1 MQCPGLVH
9 ASRRHP
15 GGESG
20 FTLIEVLVASFVLL
34 LGMAG
39 TMAMI
44 DNANSRTVND
54 RARQSATAL
63 TREVVEAARSMPYRQ
78 INDTALPGELQ
89 SVPSLQDSSGAAG
102 WTVERR
108 GTTYTITATAC
119 TVDDPKDSGGVH
131 DGASFCA
138 GSAAGTTDRNPDDHK
153 RVTVDVTWSNSSGRG
168 SVHEQAFVNNP
179 GSSAGPGIC
188 SLSVDGTT
196 NNVIANVVANA
207 AFSICVNVTPAA
219 VTWSVDGVVQANAT
233 GAGTAWNFL
242 WPISSLYDGTY
253 LVEAHA
259 YDSLGRS
266 GPSRAAT
273 VTLNRFLPLP
283 PSGLAAGRNGS
294 VAELE
299 WLANPERDIVGY
311 RAYRQ
316 QGVSWVQVCSFT
328 TATEC
333 QDPSPPAGLTL
344 VYKVVALDYDN
355 AGTLREGLPSS
366 TVTVTSL
373 NTRPNPPTG
382 LTAQVVDGATVLSWA
397 APVPDDPD
405 LLDSISFY
413 RIYRDGNAI
422 ANRYDRTGAGTDL
435 SFTDGRTGG
444 TQHTYWI
451 TAVDTQ
457 LAESTIVG
465 PVTR

>member
-1 MQCPGLVH
+1 M
-9 ASRRHP
+9 
-15 GGESG
+15 
-20 FTLIEVLVASFVLL
+20 ASFVLL
-34 LGMAG
+34 VGVAG
-39 TMAMI
+39 TLAMI

-54 RARQSATAL
+54 RARQSGTAL
-63 TREVVEAARSMPYRQ
+63 TREVVEAARSVPYRQ
-78 INDTALPGELQ
+78 VNATALEGELQ
-89 SVPSLQDSSGAAG
+89 AVPSLQDSSGAAG

-188 SLSVDGTT
+188 SLSVDGTS
-196 NNVIANVVANA
+196 NNVISTVVSSA
-207 AFSICVNVTPAA
+207 AFSVCVNVTPAA

-233 GAGTAWNFL
+233 GAGTAWSFL

-259 YDSLGRS
+259 YDSVGRS
-266 GPSRAAT
+266 GPSRSAT

-283 PSGLAAGRNGS
+283 PTGLAAGRNGS
-294 VAELE
+294 GVDLE

-311 RAYRQ
+311 RVYRQ
-316 QGVSWVQVCSFT
+316 QAVGWTAVCSFT

-333 QDPSPPAGLTL
+333 RDTSPPSAPLLT
-344 VYKVVALDYDN
+344 YKVVALDYDT
-355 AGTLREGLPSS
+355 AGALREGPASAPA
-366 TVTVTSL
+366 TVTLL
-373 NTRPNPPTG
+373 NNPPNPPTN
-382 LTAQVVDGATVLSWA
+382 LTAQLTDGATVLSWT
-397 APVPDDPD
+397 APNPADPN
-405 LLDSISFY
+405 LGDSIAFY

-422 ANRYDRTGAGTDL
+422 ADRYDRTGSGTEL
-435 SFTDGRTGG
+435 SFTDGRRGD

-457 LAESTIVG
+457 LAESTLVG
-465 PVTR
+465 PVTM